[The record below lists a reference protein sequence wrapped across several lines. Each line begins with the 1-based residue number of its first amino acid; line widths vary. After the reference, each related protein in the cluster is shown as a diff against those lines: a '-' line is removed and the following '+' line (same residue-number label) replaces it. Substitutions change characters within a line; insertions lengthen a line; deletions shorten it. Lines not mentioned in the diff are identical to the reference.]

1 MIATEEKT
9 YTPEETKAT
18 PTSALKVVS
27 WVLSALFHPLLVPLY
42 AYVLLFSFTYL
53 NIMPIQYVAFVLSI
67 VTTFTLLSPLVF
79 IGVYKWLNKYS
90 MKELSTRPR
99 RFVPYLLTL
108 MSYITC
114 LITMYKMHFPH
125 YFSGIIM
132 GITICIVVC
141 MLLNVRWRV
150 SIHLAGC
157 GMFIGGL
164 LSYSLLFQFNP
175 VWWLCGFILLAGM
188 QGTARI
194 SFHQHT
200 LLEVILGFVAGMFCG
215 IIGILFI

>member
-1 MIATEEKT
+1 MIETEEKA
-9 YTPEETKAT
+9 YIPEEVKEA
-18 PTSALKVVS
+18 PESALKVIPNI
-27 WVLSALFHPLLVPLY
+27 LSTLFHPLLIPLY
-42 AYVLLFSFTYL
+42 TYVLLFSFTYL
-53 NIMPIQYVAFVLSI
+53 NIMPFQYVAFVLSI
-67 VTTFTLLSPLVF
+67 VASFTLVSPLLF
-79 IGVYKWLNKYS
+79 IGLYKWLNKYS
-90 MKELSTRPR
+90 LKELSTRPK

-114 LITMYKMHFPH
+114 LITMYRMHFPH

-132 GITICIVVC
+132 GLSICIVVC
-141 MLLNVRWRV
+141 MFLNIYWRV

-164 LSYSLLFQFNP
+164 LSYSLLFYFNP
-175 VWWLCGFILLAGM
+175 VWWLCGFILLSGI

-200 LLEVILGFVAGMFCG
+200 LLEVILGFITGMFCG

>member
-1 MIATEEKT
+1 MMETEENV
-9 YTPEETKAT
+9 YIPEGNPAERKSVLEV
-18 PTSALKVVS
+18 TSYL
-27 WVLSALFHPLLVPLY
+27 LSALFHPLLVPLY

-53 NIMPIQYVAFVLSI
+53 NIMPIQYVVFMLSI
-67 VTTFTLLSPLVF
+67 VATFTIVSPLLFVCL
-79 IGVYKWLNKYS
+79 YKWLNKYRWE
-90 MKELSTRPR
+90 ELGSRSK

-114 LITMYKMHFPH
+114 LLTMYKMHFPH

-132 GITICIVVC
+132 GMSICLTVC
-141 MLLNVRWRV
+141 LLLNLRWRI

-157 GMFIGGL
+157 GMLVGGL
-164 LSYSLLFQFNP
+164 LSYGFLFFFNP
-175 VWWLCGFILLAGM
+175 VWWLCGLILLAGI

-215 IIGILFI
+215 VIGILFI

>member
-1 MIATEEKT
+1 MIETEEKA
-9 YTPEETKAT
+9 YIPEEVKETQEST
-18 PTSALKVVS
+18 LKVVPGI
-27 WVLSALFHPLLVPLY
+27 LSALFHPLLVPLY

-53 NIMPIQYVAFVLSI
+53 NIMPLQYVAFVLSI
-67 VTTFTLLSPLVF
+67 VATFTLLSPLLF
-79 IGVYKWLNKYS
+79 IGLYKWLNKCS
-90 MKELSTRPR
+90 LQELSNRPK
-99 RFVPYLLTL
+99 RFIPYLLTL

-114 LITMYKMHFPH
+114 LITMYRMHFPH

-132 GITICIVVC
+132 GISICIVVC
-141 MLLNVRWRV
+141 MLLNIRWRV

-164 LSYSLLFQFNP
+164 LSYSLLFYFNP
-175 VWWLCGFILLAGM
+175 VWWLCGFILLSGI

-200 LLEVILGFVAGMFCG
+200 LLEVILGFIAGMFCG

>member
-1 MIATEEKT
+1 MIETEEKA
-9 YTPEETKAT
+9 YIPEEVKEA
-18 PTSALKVVS
+18 PESALKVIPNI
-27 WVLSALFHPLLVPLY
+27 LSTLFHPLLIPLY
-42 AYVLLFSFTYL
+42 TYVLLFSFTYL
-53 NIMPIQYVAFVLSI
+53 NIMPFQYVAFVLSI
-67 VTTFTLLSPLVF
+67 VASFTLVSPLLF
-79 IGVYKWLNKYS
+79 IGLYKWLNKYS
-90 MKELSTRPR
+90 LKELSTRPK

-114 LITMYKMHFPH
+114 LITMYRMHFPH

-132 GITICIVVC
+132 GISICIVVC
-141 MLLNVRWRV
+141 MFLNIYWRV

-164 LSYSLLFQFNP
+164 LSYSLLFYFNP
-175 VWWLCGFILLAGM
+175 VWWLCGFILLSGI

-200 LLEVILGFVAGMFCG
+200 LLEVILGFITGMFCG

>member
-1 MIATEEKT
+1 MMEAEEKEHITEEIKT
-9 YTPEETKAT
+9 GKKSGQETA
-18 PTSALKVVS
+18 ANL
-27 WVLSALFHPLLVPLY
+27 LSVLFHPFLVPLY

-67 VTTFTLLSPLVF
+67 VTSFTIISPLLF
-79 IGVYKWLNKYS
+79 ISLYKWLNKCS
-90 MKELSTRPR
+90 MDELSSRPR
-99 RFVPYLLTL
+99 RFIPYILTL
-108 MSYITC
+108 MSYATC
-114 LITMYKMHFPH
+114 LITMYRMHFPH
-125 YFSGIIM
+125 YFSSIIM
-132 GITICIVVC
+132 GMAICLVVC
-141 MLLNVRWRV
+141 LLLNLRWRV

-157 GMFIGGL
+157 GMSIAGL

-175 VWWLCGFILLAGM
+175 VWWLCGFILLSGI

-194 SFHQHT
+194 SYHQHT